1 MKNDEIQMDIEKRLN
16 KKQNQYLVN
25 VIELC
30 QQNTP
35 NGLVWEG
42 DELFQETK
50 ELQRDI
56 MGLVI
61 CNRERKIDICKEQLE
76 RALTPRIQKML
87 EK

>member
-16 KKQNQYLVN
+16 KKQNQYLTELSKLDVN
-25 VIELC
+25 DVEIL
-30 QQNTP
+30 NT
-35 NGLVWEG
+35 V
-42 DELFQETK
+42 K

-56 MGLVI
+56 MGLFI
-61 CNRERKIDICKEQLE
+61 CYREQKIDLCKEQLE

>member
-16 KKQNQYLVN
+16 KKQNQYLTD
-25 VIELC
+25 IIKLSKLDEETDTELL
-30 QQNTP
+30 NK
-35 NGLVWEG
+35 V
-42 DELFQETK
+42 K

-56 MGLVI
+56 MVLFI
-61 CNRERKIDICKEQLE
+61 CYREQKIDLCKEQLE